1 LLTVRKAET
10 VCPACRRT
18 FRNGDGPATSTASPE
33 AAAADRAMISMTASL
48 LTTAR
53 EIVSILQRKPPGTE
67 INE

>member
-1 LLTVRKAET
+1 
-10 VCPACRRT
+10 
-18 FRNGDGPATSTASPE
+18 
-33 AAAADRAMISMTASL
+33 MISMTASL